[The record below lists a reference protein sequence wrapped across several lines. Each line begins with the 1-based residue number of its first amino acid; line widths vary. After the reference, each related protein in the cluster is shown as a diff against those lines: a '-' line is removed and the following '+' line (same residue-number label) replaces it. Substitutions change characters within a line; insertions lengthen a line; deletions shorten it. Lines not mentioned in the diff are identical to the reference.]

1 MNQYGM
7 AGGGFGAG
15 MAQAAATGQYVPGH
29 HADMVAGA
37 SVVSAIGSVR
47 ASLVQLDQTVDRLEK
62 SLALLYNK
70 LQPVLYNGP
79 ETANGKAYAAETAP
93 GGNNEVTAHILQIE
107 SRLSVM
113 SAAVVGIAERADI

>member
-7 AGGGFGAG
+7 AGVGFGAG
-15 MAQAAATGQYVPGH
+15 MAQAAGQYVPGH

-37 SVVSAIGSVR
+37 SVGSTTGSVR

-62 SLALLYNK
+62 SLALLCNK

-79 ETANGKAYAAETAP
+79 ETANGKAYAAEPAP
-93 GGNNEVTAHILQIE
+93 VGSNEVTAHILQIE